1 MLVLPTGQVLYTDGS
16 QDVEIYTPSG
26 SANPNWAP
34 TVSLFTASLQRGTS
48 VLLYG
53 TKFNGLSQANAYGD
67 DAQMATNYPIVK
79 LTNESTRH
87 VIYARTHDHSTMA
100 VGYTGPTYTHVDLP
114 PNMERGLTLLQVI
127 ANGIASQTYTV
138 GIH

>member
-1 MLVLPTGQVLYTDGS
+1 MAARMSDLHTQREHKPELGAHGEPVHRL
-16 QDVEIYTPSG
+16 TP
-26 SANPNWAP
+26 ARN
-34 TVSLFTASLQRGTS
+34 S

-100 VGYTGPTYTHVDLP
+100 VGYTGTTYTHVDLP